1 MASRTVV
8 VELQIAD
15 KNATAQLGK
24 LQVETRQYQ
33 QSLKLLN
40 SIVDENGRATVRQQQ
55 QIGELTAKIE
65 NNRVQIREM
74 KNDLSGATAAGLRFR
89 DKMAEASIEA
99 IRQSGVLGKLDAQY
113 AALTGELAKGTA
125 TISANEIALKELRA
139 EYQKG
144 EFTAAE
150 YKAQVAALK
159 NENAQVAASNQK
171 LEENL
176 KGVGAQ
182 ITSLDK
188 KVEDLT
194 ADFKAGKITA
204 EEFKRGIG
212 TINSEVARQGG
223 LITNGINDLRSYAL
237 GFVGVIAAAQGIARI
252 TKELFELSGEIEK
265 TDARNRAIAGDSLP
279 QFEAA
284 AEATANAIGL
294 TRREY
299 VSLAADQALRLKQL
313 GLEGDLVTDLSTQ
326 TVEFSEKL
334 SDFSAGELT
343 TEQAA
348 ALLNDA
354 LTGQTKG
361 LKALG
366 INVKASKDEIAAQ
379 AQELMRSKGLTEEQA
394 TAVATLQLAFD
405 ATTESMAA
413 FGAETLSIDEAQD
426 NATAQ
431 LNEAKEAL
439 ADSFTPVVIAATK
452 AWAVFLD
459 GLAGLGTSGSEQASL
474 NNFTARTQVEL
485 EKLGIHLALV
495 AEEGDSVTTSLRN
508 IADAAHQIGEEN
520 IGGVFD
526 IGLLKMRGEEA
537 IAILGDVIRE
547 RVKLEGR
554 VGFSKER
561 DAADLQANKV
571 REAAARA
578 AIAAVQEEIQKRGE
592 LFTAQKKS
600 VELDVDKIQTL
611 NSLRAK
617 LKSLK
622 DAREDLDV
630 TDTEGLKTNEAAIA
644 ALEKQIAALEVSTKA
659 TQGKTKAVQE
669 LTAAQ
674 KAQNEL
680 DLAAASIQGTGKDAL
695 FKPQQDVGPD
705 NTLGDAEIE
714 KRTIVNEALADK
726 YKEDVKNYNNAQDE
740 KRMSENEALAATANI
755 AGSLATLFDEQS
767 VEYKAFA
774 TIQAL
779 ISTYL
784 GAAMALTDETI
795 PSTFARIAAA
805 AVVVFNGLANVR
817 RIQGFEEGGHTKKR
831 ASNHD
836 EVGVVHANEWVAP
849 AWQVKHPTYAPIIA
863 SLEKARK
870 SRGMRSD
877 RVGFYTGGTVTRGT
891 ALVNSPTAP
900 RTTSATIA
908 TADMN
913 RLLSSIDFQPVVR
926 VTDIN
931 KGQKTV
937 RVTDRMSTL

>member
-1 MASRTVV
+1 MAERKVI
-8 VELQIAD
+8 VELQLSD
-15 KNATAQLGK
+15 QNAVATLGK
-24 LQVETRQYQ
+24 LEIETKAYQ
-33 QSLKLLN
+33 RELRLLN
-40 SIVDENGRATVRQQQ
+40 AEIAKNQGATKQQELRV
-55 QIGELTAKIE
+55 GELNAA
-65 NNRVQIREM
+65 IRRNQSVVREL

-89 DKMAEASIEA
+89 DKMAEASRAGLAGFGLQAVGIV
-99 IRQSGVLGKLDAQY
+99 GV
-113 AALTGELAKGTA
+113 T
-125 TISANEIALKELRA
+125 
-139 EYQKG
+139 
-144 EFTAAE
+144 TAA
-150 YKAQVAALK
+150 
-159 NENAQVAASNQK
+159 
-171 LEENL
+171 
-176 KGVGAQ
+176 
-182 ITSLDK
+182 
-188 KVEDLT
+188 VEL
-194 ADFKAGKITA
+194 
-204 EEFKRGIG
+204 
-212 TINSEVARQGG
+212 V
-223 LITNGINDLRSYAL
+223 
-237 GFVGVIAAAQGIARI
+237 
-252 TKELFELSGEIEK
+252 KELFTLSSEIEK

-284 AEATANAIGL
+284 AESTANAIGL

-334 SDFSAGELT
+334 ADFSAGELT

-348 ALLNDA
+348 SLLNDA

-405 ATTESMAA
+405 ATTESMSA

-439 ADSFTPVVIAATK
+439 AE
-452 AWAVFLD
+452 
-459 GLAGLGTSGSEQASL
+459 GLAPAFVLATQAG
-474 NNFTARTQVEL
+474 A
-485 EKLGIHLALV
+485 
-495 AEEGDSVTTSLRN
+495 
-508 IADAAHQIGEEN
+508 
-520 IGGVFD
+520 
-526 IGLLKMRGEEA
+526 
-537 IAILGDVIRE
+537 
-547 RVKLEGR
+547 
-554 VGFSKER
+554 GFVDMLSK
-561 DAADLQANKV
+561 V
-571 REAAARA
+571 
-578 AIAAVQEEIQKRGE
+578 AAVQFGGARGVQAVLENFVKSANEANTSAIQKIIKEGDQERLNLLKAQAIRQFSDLAKARKEQPGNADIE
-592 LFTAQKKS
+592 LGLRRLKDIILQLDAATQGAAGAQK
-600 VELDVDKIQTL
+600 TL
-611 NSLRAK
+611 VTDTEPVVTTMASLRK
-617 LKSLK
+617 ELKSLK
-622 DAREDLDV
+622 DAREELDV
-630 TDTEGLKTNEAAIA
+630 TDTDGLKTNEASIA

-817 RIQGFEEGGHTKKR
+817 RIQGFYEGGYTPRR
-831 ASNHD
+831 ASDHE
-836 EVGVVHANEWVAP
+836 EVGSIRGMPTHANEWFAP
-849 AWQVKHPTYAPIIA
+849 AWQVRHPTYGPIIA

-877 RVGFYTGGTVTRGT
+877 RVGFFTGGTVTRGT

-913 RLLSSIDFQPVVR
+913 RLLSSIDFAPVVR
-926 VTDIN
+926 WSDWKKVDKAARMTDL
-931 KGQKTV
+931 
-937 RVTDRMSTL
+937 MSTL